1 MVHPDIREFFEYS
14 LVKHQREGG
23 KIHIKAYALKE
34 FVAMTLKKENFK
46 DMEVHTRKILASF
59 DSKSSKVWMWEKQ
72 IDQLAC
78 PPKPRHR
85 RVYKLYA
92 LTPEEIKIVEGK

>member
-59 DSKSSKVWMWEKQ
+59 DSKSSKVWMCKKQ
-72 IDQLAC
+72 IDQL
-78 PPKPRHR
+78 
-85 RVYKLYA
+85 VYKLYA
-92 LTPEEIKIVEGK
+92 LTPEEIKIVESGQ